1 MDTLAHGQAAFEA
14 LVRDL
19 PEVYSDLT
27 EADTR
32 FRLIDRIIVECLGWT
47 RDNIRL
53 EKAEGRS
60 YSDYELG
67 TPRKVIWEAKR
78 ESKTFDIPAG
88 YSKRIICDLP
98 SLLKIEGELKEALVQ
113 VRNYCLDRGVEVAV
127 ATNGRQ
133 FVAFLASRR
142 DGIPPLDG
150 DCLVF
155 DSLEKIKNNFAQF
168 WQCLSP
174 GGIAEARL
182 SRLLRI
188 GEDNPP
194 PPKPSAY
201 ISGYPQ
207 HRQPTD
213 LQASLRTVAELLLID
228 AVVAPEVEQ
237 SFYEQCYCES
247 GALSQSALVSKQ
259 FLLARYDAL
268 FDDDVTKPAV
278 KPVTAGPKKP
288 NLTPEIVAE
297 SISRRPI
304 VLIGDV
310 GVGKTSFLRHLKYV
324 SAFDEFRNAI
334 SIFIDLGSEGALQ
347 SNLKNFVIESIR
359 QQLFENYSIDIE
371 EERFVKGV
379 YSIDIQRFSK
389 GVFGYLEKD
398 DPAEY
403 KSKLAIFLDE
413 KVRNFEIH
421 LKNSVQHIVKGRKKQ
436 VVIVIDN
443 ADQREYEIQQEAFI
457 IAQNLAK
464 EWISAVFVS
473 VRPHTFHA
481 SRSSGAF
488 SAYVQRVFTISP
500 PKIDEVI
507 LKRVRFALSMA
518 EGRVRVES
526 LQEIGFR
533 LASISV
539 FFRILLNSI
548 MQNSEIER
556 FLSNITGGNVRSAI
570 EIISKYIGCSNVDTE
585 NVIRTYEQDP
595 NYIIPIHE
603 FWKPV
608 ILGDAT
614 YFDPSSSM
622 VFNLFDVVAGDP
634 NEHFLSPMILSFM
647 ISDGIHRNAD
657 GSVKT
662 LAIIA
667 EMQNWGFAAA
677 SSEMLLRK
685 MTNKKIIET
694 PKRITFSEDNGKLF
708 GDVPET
714 FRVSTIGAYH
724 IKKWISELGYLE
736 PMSFDTPVFN
746 NDVRGAL
753 LNNLQPGYSS
763 LSDRLVRAEAF
774 KGYLNGVWDSS
785 GLHPSYFDWKSA
797 LKIGEES
804 FLRAKRAVM
813 ARATPRSDMTGWLS
827 IHKFLIVLSYKL
839 GRDKD
844 GTLSRKRSARPWSR
858 CAAVRP

>member
-14 LVRDL
+14 LISEI
-19 PEVYSDLT
+19 PEAYSDLT

-47 RDNIRL
+47 RDHIRL
-53 EKAEGRS
+53 ERSQGRS

-67 TPRKVIWEAKR
+67 TPRKAIWEAKR

-88 YSKRIICDLP
+88 YSKKIICDLP
-98 SLLKIEGELKEALVQ
+98 SLLKMEGELKEALVQ

-142 DGIPPLDG
+142 DGTPPLEG
-150 DCLVF
+150 DCLLF
-155 DSLEKIKNNFAQF
+155 DSLEKVKNNFTQF

-174 GGIAEARL
+174 SGIAETKL

-194 PPKPSAY
+194 PSKPSSF

-247 GALSQSALVSKQ
+247 GALSQSALVSRQ

-268 FDDDVTKPAV
+268 FDDDITKPAV
-278 KPVTAGPKKP
+278 KSVTAGPKKH

-324 SAFDEFRNAI
+324 SAFEEFRSAI

-347 SNLKNFVIESIR
+347 SNLKIFVLDSIKR
-359 QQLFENYSIDIE
+359 QLLENYSLDVE

-379 YSIDIQRFSK
+379 YSLDIQRFSK
-389 GVFGYLEKD
+389 GVFGYLEKEN
-398 DPAEY
+398 PAEY
-403 KSKLAIFLDE
+403 RSRLAIVLDD
-413 KVRNFEIH
+413 KVKNLEGH

-464 EWISAVFVS
+464 EWLSAVFVS
-473 VRPHTFHA
+473 VRPHTFHS

-518 EGRVRVES
+518 EGRVRVEN
-526 LQEIGFR
+526 LQAIGFR
-533 LASISV
+533 LGSISV

-570 EIISKYIGCSNVDTE
+570 EIVSKYIGCSNVDTE
-585 NVIRTYEQDP
+585 NIIRTYEQDP

-614 YFDPSSSM
+614 YFDPNSSM
-622 VFNLFDVVAGDP
+622 VFNLFDVVTGDS
-634 NEHFLSPMILSFM
+634 NEHFLSSMIISFM
-647 ISDGIHRNAD
+647 NFDGVHRNAD

-662 LAIIA
+662 LSIIA
-667 EMQNWGFAAA
+667 EMQNWGFAST
-677 SSEMLLRK
+677 SSEMLLRR
-685 MTNKKIIET
+685 MTNKKLIET
-694 PKRITFSEDNGKLF
+694 PKRITFSEDKGKLF
-708 GDVPET
+708 GDMPDT

-724 IKKWISELGYLE
+724 VKKMISELGYLE
-736 PMSFDTPVFN
+736 PMSFDTSVFDD
-746 NDVRGAL
+746 DVKAVI
-753 LNNLQPGYSS
+753 LNNVQPGYSS

-774 KGYLNGVWDSS
+774 KGYLSRIWNSS
-785 GLHPSYFDWKSA
+785 GLHPTYFDWKEA

-804 FLRAKRAVM
+804 FLRARRAIL
-813 ARATPRSDMTGWLS
+813 ARATPR
-827 IHKFLIVLSYKL
+827 LI
-839 GRDKD
+839 
-844 GTLSRKRSARPWSR
+844 
-858 CAAVRP
+858 